1 VSLPRSRLIRAP
13 LAGLLAVAAAAG
25 LGLAAAPPAAAQAG
39 DGVLVCPL
47 GTITSTYDPPLSP
60 VTQHVQLDI
69 NGTVTG
75 CLPNGRNIT
84 GGQFHAD
91 SEGDI
96 NCLTGGPSQGVFAFE
111 WNTGQVTRASYPEL
125 TISLRPAGVTVIA
138 LTGEVISG
146 PYRGGTMALQ
156 ITVFDL
162 DLLAC
167 LRGDVDALGGVIEA
181 VFTDL

>member
-1 VSLPRSRLIRAP
+1 LRLL
-13 LAGLLAVAAAAG
+13 LAGLLVLSGTAG
-25 LGLAAAPPAAAQAG
+25 LGVLTTLPATATAG
-39 DGVLVCPL
+39 DGILTCPL

-60 VTQHVQLDI
+60 VTQHVELDI

-75 CLPNGRNIT
+75 CLPNGQNIT
-84 GGQFHAD
+84 GGQFHAN

-96 NCLTGGPSQGVFAFE
+96 NCLTGGPSAGVFAFT
-111 WNTGQVTRASYPEL
+111 WNTGQVTKASYPEL

-146 PYRGGTMALQ
+146 PYQGGTMVLQ
-156 ITVFDL
+156 ITVFDF

-167 LRGDVDALGGVIEA
+167 LQGDVDALGGTIVA